1 MALKYQN
8 GKLVEVADEE
18 YSYGVAK
25 PGDFTYEAAPTY
37 TDKYAGQINNKMN
50 EILNREDFS
59 YDHTKDDTFKQYE
72 QTYTREG
79 DRAMRDT
86 LAQVAART
94 GGMASTYAVGAA
106 QQANQ
111 YYQQQLADKI
121 PELKQLAYD
130 MYLSNLNQQRG
141 DLDMLRG
148 VSNDEYGRFR
158 DTVLDYYTDRDFAYG
173 QHRDAVGD
181 WQTDR
186 NFDYGTYRDD
196 IADRNYIAESLYGQD
211 QDSIAN
217 QRAQDQL
224 ALQQAAQALQRQ
236 SFDREATWR
245 SEDIARQNPNYEDDV
260 VAVAAA
266 LGIDERAAQA
276 LKNTGSTEWSNT
288 LKKLGISQGTVKG
301 KETEQKQD
309 FDYNNSYEHT
319 VETLREMGVDD
330 NEISSVLPRG
340 RWELQKM
347 AYQNSGV
354 GVTAVSAF
362 DTYEDYLEAF
372 TEYAKGKY
380 GR

>member
-1 MALKYQN
+1 MALKYKD

-18 YSYGVAK
+18 YSYDVAK
-25 PGDFTYEAAPTY
+25 PGDFNYDPAPTY

-50 EILNREDFS
+50 EILNREEFS
-59 YDHTKDDTFKQYE
+59 YDPETDETYQQYDK
-72 QTYTREG
+72 TYTREG

-94 GGMASTYAVGAA
+94 GGMASSYAVGAA

-130 MYLSNLNQQRG
+130 MYLSNINLQRD

-158 DTVLDYYTDRDFAYG
+158 DTLSDYYTNRDFAYG
-173 QHRDAVGD
+173 QHQDKVNNWYADRD
-181 WQTDR
+181 
-186 NFDYGTYRDD
+186 FDYGTYRDD
-196 IADRNYIAESLYGQD
+196 IADQNYLAEMLYGQN

-217 QRAQDQL
+217 QR
-224 ALQQAAQALQRQ
+224 
-236 SFDREATWR
+236 
-245 SEDIARQNPNYEDDV
+245 EDIARENPAYADDV
-260 VAVAAA
+260 IAVAAA
-266 LGIDERAAQA
+266 LGIDERAALA
-276 LKNTGSTEWSNT
+276 LKNTGSTEWSNQ
-288 LKKLGISQGTVKG
+288 LKKLGISQGTLKQN
-301 KETEQKQD
+301 EQKQD
-309 FDYNNSYEHT
+309 FNYNNTYENT

-347 AYQNSGV
+347 AYKNSGV